1 MEEITEKENVNQLKW
16 LLKNPLEGVLCALL
30 IGMVLVTFIQVLF
43 RYIFHLSLAW
53 SEELARYMFLWVAT
67 LTAAYA
73 FKTGSHFS
81 LMFVVDKLGYKT
93 ERFVQFLVA
102 LIVSIFLVI
111 FTWKSIEY
119 TYNMRNQVSPSTG
132 ISMAIPYA
140 STIVGGALMLYYV
153 VINWIKAFRGSE
165 VEELNQ

>member
-16 LLKNPLEGVLCALL
+16 LLKNPLEATLCALL
-30 IGMVLVTFIQVLF
+30 IGIVLVTFIQVLF

-73 FKTGSHFS
+73 FKTGSHFA
-81 LMFVVDKLGYKT
+81 LRVVVDKLGPKT
-93 ERFVQFLVA
+93 ERVFQFIVA
-102 LIVSIFLVI
+102 LLVSIFLVI

-119 TYNMRNQVSPSTG
+119 TYNMRNQVAPSTG

-140 STIVGGALMLYYV
+140 SAIVGGALMLYYV
-153 VINWIKAFRGSE
+153 VTNWLKAFRGQD